1 MSSEHQLAYLIGSD
15 VAYQQCL
22 DLVAMA
28 ASEMPE
34 NVAIKMLEAINEKLN
49 TVRNAININAAISPY
64 LKDDPSASARQT
76 A

>member
-1 MSSEHQLAYLIGSD
+1 MASEHQLAYLIGSD
-15 VAYQQCL
+15 VAYRECFN
-22 DLVAMA
+22 LVAMA

-34 NVAIKMLEAINEKLN
+34 NVSIKILQAVNEKLR
-49 TVRNAININAAISPY
+49 TVRNAIHFNAAINPY